1 MTRSPSA
8 SISPRAAYL
17 KNLSRGA
24 SDYSSPDRRRVSVS
38 ARRLALDGD
47 LRAVSRALGEESAV
61 SPAEAAE
68 AARRLAAAAAV
79 ADAAAEARLRR
90 REQTH
95 ALKATYRALR
105 HRLRSW
111 RQTASVARLV
121 RFCATRWRGKAAAG
135 AATRARKLRL
145 AARFHR
151 RGVEDKHLRALL
163 FWRDEAA
170 IARGCDALAA
180 IVCAGRSERRFRDAF
195 VAWKSRASVRA
206 SAREMRAEKSAKTRA
221 RAFGAWRVHANR
233 SATSRAKAL
242 AFWRAKALRDLRAYA
257 VAWSDA
263 ACSSRHDEHRR
274 AKGAFAIWRRR
285 ATAAKNAKYALHRYV
300 SSFLPSRRKARVFN
314 AWAGVAKYRAYFA
327 SEVAKELVA
336 EMSLAKTLRRCAARN
351 LARRWIRRWHAVTR
365 FAHLRALGHWA
376 AWTAAKT
383 LGAWRGS
390 AIGGRRHRERR
401 AAAEALGAVV
411 RHQRVVRHATANGAR
426 FALVPEGALTPS
438 PLSRRGR
445 AKRRGATN
453 DAFERAAREN
463 ETTGDER
470 DVEGGVASHAEA
482 SASTRKGKPPAAGK
496 GREGGARSANKPPR
510 ADPSS
515 ARTPPAPRSPLARR
529 AASLAAATE
538 SAVAYAR
545 DASTP
550 RRMAERVGAA
560 SARPPP
566 SGGRDA
572 GGNAPRGES
581 PPPGLRAPLWEAP
594 DLASALREL
603 APAVYRERAGT
614 RASDGGSTRRTFG
627 SNAVEDASGAFGS
640 PEWPAEA
647 EDSSSEDSSEAVSSS
662 DDDDDATPID
672 RLVRLARGRG
682 ERKARGGGG
691 VRVDE

>member
-206 SAREMRAEKSAKTRA
+206 SAREMHAEKRAKTRA

-365 FAHLRALGHWA
+365 FAHLRARPLGRVDRGEDA
-376 AWTAAKT
+376 RGVAW
-383 LGAWRGS
+383 
-390 AIGGRRHRERR
+390 IGHRGRRHRERR

-453 DAFERAAREN
+453 
-463 ETTGDER
+463 
-470 DVEGGVASHAEA
+470 
-482 SASTRKGKPPAAGK
+482 
-496 GREGGARSANKPPR
+496 GRV
-510 ADPSS
+510 
-515 ARTPPAPRSPLARR
+515 RT
-529 AASLAAATE
+529 
-538 SAVAYAR
+538 
-545 DASTP
+545 
-550 RRMAERVGAA
+550 
-560 SARPPP
+560 
-566 SGGRDA
+566 
-572 GGNAPRGES
+572 
-581 PPPGLRAPLWEAP
+581 
-594 DLASALREL
+594 
-603 APAVYRERAGT
+603 
-614 RASDGGSTRRTFG
+614 
-627 SNAVEDASGAFGS
+627 SGA
-640 PEWPAEA
+640 
-647 EDSSSEDSSEAVSSS
+647 
-662 DDDDDATPID
+662 
-672 RLVRLARGRG
+672 G
-682 ERKARGGGG
+682 ERNDG
-691 VRVDE
+691 